1 MWEPSGGDFGP
12 NILKILSERP
22 IVITPEQ
29 MQNRTRRD
37 WPQIPRS
44 KGVHVQAV
52 NKALGVAA
60 GKLSDD
66 DADDFPFVRFSD
78 TVYPLMPA
86 LGVAWEE
93 LRASMYAEHEL
104 VWQPYELCR
113 DGIYGTPDGL
123 MFDPERIWECKQ
135 TTKKAQSIG
144 GMWMYLK
151 QGLAYCAM
159 SGLKQVQ
166 YDICFVLGDYS
177 RPYQPQAT
185 ETVVEFTEGEVESWW
200 KIVKQAATRV
210 APE

>member
-1 MWEPSGGDFGP
+1 MEIRGKDL
-12 NILKILSERP
+12 NVKILSEKA

-29 MQNRTRRD
+29 MSNRTRRD
-37 WPQIPRS
+37 WPSVPRS
-44 KGVHVQAV
+44 PGVHVQAV

-60 GKLSDD
+60 GKLSDG

-104 VWQPYELCR
+104 VWQPYELER

-135 TTKKAQSIG
+135 TTKRVQSIATC
-144 GMWMYLK
+144 WMYLK
-151 QGLAYCAM
+151 QSLAYCAM
-159 SGLKQVQ
+159 SGLRSVQ
-166 YDICFVLGDYS
+166 FDICWVLGDYS
-177 RPYQPQAT
+177 RPYQPVAT
-185 ETVVEFTEGEVESWW
+185 TSLVEFEEREIESWW
-200 KIVKQAATRV
+200 AVILKASKNV
-210 APE
+210 APES